1 MLVLIKTNH
10 FYKPS
15 DLFKKGKRRL
25 RDQDEQGL
33 PPGYAAK
40 LYPAPSKKDLLCT
53 EVLQS
58 SHWAPG
64 SMMMPLSPLR
74 PRLLTEQRQP
84 GSLNTGCG
92 ASAWAEN
99 GDHK

>member
-15 DLFKKGKRRL
+15 DLFKKGKRQL

-40 LYPAPSKKDLLCT
+40 LYPAPSKKNFSVPRFYRAHT
-53 EVLQS
+53 GLQ
-58 SHWAPG
+58 AV
-64 SMMMPLSPLR
+64 
-74 PRLLTEQRQP
+74 
-84 GSLNTGCG
+84 
-92 ASAWAEN
+92 
-99 GDHK
+99 